1 MKLSMASVAGQVLIY
16 AGFAALIGYFAAAP
30 SYRYRP
36 DDRAEIKLSFSHG
49 GQRRDCRDLSAAEI
63 AKLPPNMRVT
73 RSCSR
78 ERLPVVVEVDL
89 DDRPIYRATLP
100 PSGLS
105 RDGPSRAYQRFGV
118 STGRHRLTLRLS
130 DSGRGS
136 GFDYEKALDVDL
148 QGRQNLVVDFRT
160 EAGGFILR

>member
-1 MKLSMASVAGQVLIY
+1 MTLGMGRVVGQALVY

-30 SYRYRP
+30 SYRYRA
-36 DDRAEIKLSFSHG
+36 DDLAEIKLSFSHG

-89 DDRPIYRATLP
+89 DDRPIYRALLP

-118 STGRHRLTLRLS
+118 STGRHRLTLKLR
-130 DSGRGS
+130 DSGRDA
-136 GFDYEKALDVDL
+136 GFDYEKSVDVDL
-148 QGRQNLVVDFRT
+148 LGRQNLVVDFRT
-160 EAGGFILR
+160 EAGGFVLR

>member
-1 MKLSMASVAGQVLIY
+1 MNLGIGRIAGQVLVY

-30 SYRYRP
+30 DYRYRP
-36 DDRAEIKLSFSHG
+36 DDRGEIKLSFSHG
-49 GQRRDCRDLSAAEI
+49 GQRRDCRELSAAEI

-73 RSCSR
+73 RTCSR
-78 ERLPVVVEVDL
+78 ERLPVQVEVDL
-89 DDRPIYRATLP
+89 DDKPIYRATLL

-118 STGRHRLTLRLS
+118 STGRHRLTLRLN
-130 DSGRGS
+130 DTGRGS
-136 GFDYEKALDVDL
+136 GFDYEKTVEVDL
-148 QGRQNLVVDFRT
+148 RGRQNLVVDFRT